1 MAKFQFDNPFD
12 EASAKTLARKKARAE
27 PPPPPEPQY
36 GPAELAAARDMAFA
50 EGLQRGRMEAEGEIE
65 ARVAD
70 LLDRVGGD
78 LDQIFQ
84 EHRRS
89 VVALRREAVEIAV
102 AAAKRLALGLIEKS
116 AERSVEKL
124 LHELLGELRDEPRIT
139 LRVNDQIAEVLGPR
153 IDTLAAQEGFAGTVQ
168 LIPDPGMAPGNCR
181 IEWGAG
187 GVERS
192 IDTIAERIDAA
203 VAGYLAANAAS
214 G

>member
-1 MAKFQFDNPFD
+1 MAKFQFDTPFD
-12 EASAKTLARKKARAE
+12 EASAKMIARKKARAE
-27 PPPPPEPQY
+27 PTAPPEPQY

-89 VVALRREAVEIAV
+89 VTALRQEAVEIAV
-102 AAAKRLALGLIEKS
+102 AAAKRLALGLIDRS
-116 AERSVEKL
+116 AETSIEHL
-124 LHELLGELRDEPRIT
+124 LRELLGELQDEPRIT
-139 LRVNDQIAEVLGPR
+139 LRVNDAVAESLGPR
-153 IDTLAAQEGFAGTVQ
+153 LDALAAQEGFAGTVQ
-168 LIPDPGMAPGNCR
+168 LIPDPGMSPGNCR

-192 IDTIAERIDAA
+192 VDTIAEHIDSL
-203 VAGYLAANAAS
+203 VAGYLARSAAS